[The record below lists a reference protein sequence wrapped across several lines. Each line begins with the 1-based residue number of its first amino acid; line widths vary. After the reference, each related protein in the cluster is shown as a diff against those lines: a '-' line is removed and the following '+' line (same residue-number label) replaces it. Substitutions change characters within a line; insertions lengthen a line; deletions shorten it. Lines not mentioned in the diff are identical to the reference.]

1 MCKDMMVS
9 IITPCFNVSRYL
21 LETIR
26 SVQSQTIQ
34 DWELLLVDD
43 GSIDKTRQI
52 CENASRIDPR
62 IRAFALGTNQ
72 GAGTARNYAISRA
85 RGRFIAFLD
94 GDDLW
99 YPHKLEVQLDL
110 FQKLDIALTYASYDL
125 IDQEGNDMNR
135 RIVAPTTVQYSD
147 LLKGCPIGCLT
158 AVYDT
163 RAVGKVYMPTLK
175 KRQDWGLWLR
185 ILYDHDHAMGIS
197 DSLAALRLRDESLS
211 ANKLQ
216 ATYYTWRLLREEAG
230 LGVVRACMGTLR
242 HVMTAATRRLGLGMS
257 QKGALEPRSESE

>member
-9 IITPCFNVSRYL
+9 IITPCFNVSCYL
-21 LETIR
+21 SETIR
-26 SVQSQTIQ
+26 SVQSQTTQ

-43 GSIDKTRQI
+43 GSTDNTRQI
-52 CENASRIDPR
+52 CEDASRIDPR
-62 IRAFALGTNQ
+62 IRAYGLGTNQ
-72 GAGTARNYAISRA
+72 GAGAARNYAISRA

-99 YPHKLEVQLDL
+99 YPHKLEAQLDV
-110 FQKLDIALTYASYDL
+110 FQKMNVAITYASYDL
-125 IDQEGNDMNR
+125 IDQEGNDMSR
-135 RIVAPTTVQYSD
+135 RIVAPPTVRYSD

-163 RAVGKVYMPTLK
+163 RAVGKVYMPPLK

-185 ILYDHDHAMGIS
+185 ILYAHDHAMGLS
-197 DSLAALRLRDESLS
+197 DSLAALRLRNESLS

-230 LGVVRACMGTLR
+230 LGVVRASLGTLR
-242 HVMTAATRRLGLGMS
+242 HVAAAARRRLGLG
-257 QKGALEPRSESE
+257 